1 MATAIKQVFIIYNP
15 NSTGDSKKNA
25 NHLREKLRDAGFT
38 NVTLKATEHAGH
50 AEELAAKCAESGK
63 GGDVLV
69 VSSSG
74 DGGLYEVV
82 NGVLNSKN
90 PGAVVGVLPSG
101 NANDHYHSSHHGDTI
116 ERIVNG
122 RVRHQDVL
130 HIQTPSWERFAHSY
144 AGVGMTPQ
152 IGQELTRHKL
162 NPLVEAW
169 LVFKEYLAIKPVQ
182 LKIRGETHKYNNLVC
197 SNTPR
202 MSKYLTL
209 SQTASLT
216 DGKFEVTRTRS
227 SRFGALTRHL
237 LRASRKAIKQ
247 APQREQFVFTCVH
260 NTKIQLDGEVL
271 LCKAGDRIM
280 VSCRH
285 KMLATII

>member
-1 MATAIKQVFIIYNP
+1 MATIIKQVYIIYNP

-25 NHLREKLRDAGFT
+25 ADLRAKLRDAGLT
-38 NVTLKATEHAGH
+38 NVILEATKHAGH
-50 AEELAAKCAESGK
+50 AEELASACAESGN

-82 NGVLNSKN
+82 NGVLKSKN
-90 PGAVVGVLPSG
+90 PHAVVGVLPSG
-101 NANDHYHSSHHGDTI
+101 NANDHYHSSHHGDTVR
-116 ERIVNG
+116 RIMHAH
-122 RVRHQDVL
+122 VRHQDVL
-130 HIQTPSWERFAHSY
+130 HVQTSAWERFAHSY

-162 NPLVEAW
+162 NPLLEAW
-169 LVFKEYLAIKPVQ
+169 LVFKEYLAIKPVR
-182 LKIRGETHKYNNLVC
+182 LKIRGETHGYNNLVC

-209 SQTASLT
+209 SQAASLT

-227 SRFGALTRHL
+227 NRFGALTRHL

-247 APQREQFVFTCVH
+247 APQRERFVFVCVH
-260 NTKIQLDGEVL
+260 NTTIQLDGEVL
-271 LCKAGDRIM
+271 SCKAGDR
-280 VSCRH
+280 VTVTCRR
-285 KMLATII
+285 KLLATII